1 MKYHLSNIPW
11 NPSNSINAEH
21 ATVPKDWEQGNCKS
35 QRGAHTNQT
44 QTHLHWIQKALCGK
58 SAAISPTQGRTC
70 FSIMFRRLEIL
81 YFSQSD
87 LFDWKVFFHITA
99 LNIGC
104 YIKKVT
110 NQAAG
115 ERCHRVP
122 VLEGHCLSL
131 REPTSSA
138 LTSTNLA
145 HKRVLQRTQKHKH
158 THTQVD
164 THMYAHPYP
173 KQVCIHMQ
181 LHHIYC
187 FCIHKHTVLMHAN
200 PPIHSRT
207 GNQCER
213 WLGSMAG
220 FCWWGLGKR
229 GKKWKLILMYLGQF
243 HIHGHCLAR
252 PISSKS
258 GGGN

>member
-11 NPSNSINAEH
+11 NPSNSMLNMQQFQK
-21 ATVPKDWEQGNCKS
+21 TGNKRKLNCKS

-44 QTHLHWIQKALCGK
+44 QTRLHWIQKALRGK

-81 YFSQSD
+81 YFSQSG

-104 YIKKVT
+104 YIKEVT

-145 HKRVLQRTQKHKH
+145 RKHVLQRTQKHEH
-158 THTQVD
+158 TYTGRHAY
-164 THMYAHPYP
+164 MYAHPYP
-173 KQVCIHMQ
+173 KQVE
-181 LHHIYC
+181 
-187 FCIHKHTVLMHAN
+187 HTVLIHAN
-200 PPIHSRT
+200 PPIHSLT

-220 FCWWGLGKR
+220 LCWWGLGKR

-252 PISSKS
+252 PISNKS